1 MKKGLIIIFG
11 KKDANVLSN
20 FCLRFFLNQKIK
32 ILLINNGNH
41 RIFFD
46 FLNILKKTSK
56 CDISI
61 LTLRSEKKALLAIK
75 AGVRFLST
83 IKNIGLIIHTNPTDM
98 LNGNWINKKLDLS
111 NIELPHKKNERI
123 LLRQVYSMNE
133 IINY

>member
-1 MKKGLIIIFG
+1 M
-11 KKDANVLSN
+11 
-20 FCLRFFLNQKIK
+20 
-32 ILLINNGNH
+32 
-41 RIFFD
+41 
-46 FLNILKKTSK
+46 KKTSK